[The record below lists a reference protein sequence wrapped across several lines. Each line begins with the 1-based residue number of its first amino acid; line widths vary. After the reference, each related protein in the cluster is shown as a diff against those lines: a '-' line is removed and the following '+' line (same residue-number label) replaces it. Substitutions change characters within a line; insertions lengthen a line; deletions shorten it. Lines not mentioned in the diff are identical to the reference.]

1 MLRKRPDWKR
11 PLPRPLF
18 LPQIKTTLTTLG
30 DVRAF
35 LKRLPAQFRDRET
48 WQVVARNLDSAAAGS
63 DIDDL
68 SASLRLVF
76 MLERAECRPR

>member
-63 DIDDL
+63 FVGPGHFAFHSNNIAL
-68 SASLRLVF
+68 GRI
-76 MLERAECRPR
+76 RGAE